1 MKQSR
6 LFGIV
11 LTVALAV
18 LFFTAVAPA
27 VVSAA
32 TIYVPEGGNQT
43 IQQAVNNA
51 TAGDTIIVH
60 DGTYHENVN
69 VDGVAHLTIR
79 SENGTANCIVN
90 ASDSND
96 YVFEVSRDYMNISG
110 FTIEN
115 ATGQGRRGIYLGGAA
130 HCNISD
136 NIVSNNYGGIRLES
150 SSYNNITGN
159 NVSWNTGTGILVI
172 HSDAGYNNI
181 TDNIADHNGHNGIE
195 IVRSGNCIVEN
206 NTANENNNSGIYLF
220 DDSESNDIIGNTA
233 NSNREY
239 GIHLCSG
246 SDNNFITN
254 NTANDNT
261 EEEGSKG
268 IVIEESSNN
277 TLTHN
282 VANGN
287 REIGFWVYNDALN
300 NTLINNTAT
309 FNLVGIWLENNA
321 YNNSLTNNTANN
333 NIETGIYL
341 DTSSNNTVTNN
352 TANSNDKVGIYLDSA
367 NHNNITCNWVAYNE
381 QRGFYLSGGSMGNN
395 ISYNN
400 IMTNGVSANDSWHY
414 NFYNNQ
420 SDDVNATNN
429 YWATDNSTI
438 IAESIYDWH
447 DDQSKGN
454 VTFDPYLTDRSP
466 CAPIPEAATIILF
479 SVGLV
484 VLAGSVVLRRR
495 K

>member
-1 MKQSR
+1 MLKMVKRKGMKQSR

-11 LTVALAV
+11 LIVALAI
-18 LFFTAVAPA
+18 LFFTAVTPA

-60 DGTYHENVN
+60 DGTYNENVN
-69 VDGVAHLTIR
+69 VNVNHLTIR

-90 ASDSND
+90 ASNSND
-96 YVFEVSRDYMNISG
+96 YVFEVTFVDYVNITG

-115 ATGQGRRGIYLGGAA
+115 ATGLGRRGIYLRDVA

-136 NIVSNNYGGIRLES
+136 NIVSNNWGGIRLSS

-159 NVSWNTGTGILVI
+159 NVSWNTGGGDGILVI

-181 TDNIADHNGHNGIE
+181 TDNIADHNGHNGIS
-195 IVRSGNCIVEN
+195 IVSSGNCIVEN
-206 NTANENNNSGIYLF
+206 NTAN
-220 DDSESNDIIGNTA
+220 
-233 NSNREY
+233 SNRKY

-261 EEEGSKG
+261 EEGDSKG

-287 REIGFWVYNDALN
+287 SEIGFWVYNDALN

-381 QRGFYLSGGSMGNN
+381 QRGFYLSGGSTGNN
-395 ISYNN
+395 LSLNN
-400 IMTNGVSANDSWHY
+400 IMSNGVSANKSWHY

-420 SDDVNATNN
+420 SDNVNATNN

-484 VLAGSVVLRRR
+484 VLAGYVVLRRR